1 MENKIVIRRLKQ
13 QSVTLKEQYNENF
26 EEWASY
32 WRANPHRFITDYLGM
47 TLYDFQKV
55 LIYQMNLVPNY
66 IFIGSRGIAKSSVT
80 LLFSCQRAILYP
92 GQKILVVC
100 PVKSQSKQFIKKI
113 YEYIKQSKSLADEID
128 VPNIK
133 TGINECKIPFKN
145 GSEIVTAVYSENSL
159 GKLICPNLQ

>member
-1 MENKIVIRRLKQ
+1 
-13 QSVTLKEQYNENF
+13 
-26 EEWASY
+26 
-32 WRANPHRFITDYLGM
+32 
-47 TLYDFQKV
+47 
-55 LIYQMNLVPNY
+55 MNLVPNY

-128 VPNIK
+128 IPNIK
-133 TGINECKIPFKN
+133 TGINECRIPFKN
-145 GSEIVTAVYSENSL
+145 NSEIVTAVYSENSL
-159 GKLICPNLQ
+159 GELILLFFVILLNPIIKGRTYNERVYRYRKRIY